1 MRIILICCMLAFGIP
16 AGAIAAGNVLAKYEL
31 ENTTEEVMDSVVLN
45 RYTETRHYST
55 VPHRTVVNHYIE
67 CLWSASSATVKF
79 EVDSMTYEK
88 AQIGRNVSLAVLR
101 KDGKLYDVRFVEVDG
116 DVVSCMNKLE

>member
-1 MRIILICCMLAFGIP
+1 
-16 AGAIAAGNVLAKYEL
+16 
-31 ENTTEEVMDSVVLN
+31 
-45 RYTETRHYST
+45 
-55 VPHRTVVNHYIE
+55 
-67 CLWSASSATVKF
+67 
-79 EVDSMTYEK
+79 MTYEK